1 MELYA
6 VGLLGLLIVVFSVL
20 LWTVL
25 RGRGQEQVVST
36 LQRESESLRHEL
48 NEVITN
54 NMALVNQQLA
64 SVTSQVAEQLTSVTS
79 QIQNSTGQIN
89 NRMDNAAKVVSDVSK
104 GLGELSKATEQVF
117 EVGKDIAGLQ
127 EILRAPK
134 LRGEMGEFFL
144 GDLLSQILPSA
155 HYELQY
161 LFKDGTK
168 VDAVVKFAN
177 GLVPVDSKFPLENFK
192 RLIEGVTEEEKRGAK
207 RKFVSDVKKRIDEIA
222 TSYIVPDEGTFNFAL
237 MYIPAENVYYETIIK
252 DEAFGDEKQLAAYA
266 FSKRVIPVS
275 PNSFYAYLQTI
286 LLGLKGLEI
295 SRQAKS
301 ILGRLETLRND
312 FGKFMGDFETV
323 GKHITNTKNKYDE
336 AQKKIE
342 RFGDKLT
349 GLGTVEM
356 EKLEETDKADEP
368 DGADKADE
376 GLAAGSK

>member
-1 MELYA
+1 MELYVA
-6 VGLLGLLIVVFSVL
+6 GLLGLLIVMFSVL
-20 LWTVL
+20 LWTLL
-25 RGRGQEQVVST
+25 RGRGQEQVVSAM
-36 LQRESESLRHEL
+36 QRESESLRHEL

-64 SVTSQVAEQLTSVTS
+64 SVTSQVAEQLASVTS

-155 HYELQY
+155 HYELQHV
-161 LFKDGTK
+161 FKDGTK

-192 RLIEGVTEEEKRGAK
+192 RLIEGVTEEEKRAAK

-252 DEAFGDEKQLAAYA
+252 DEAFGDEKQLASYA

-275 PNSFYAYLQTI
+275 PNTFYVYLQTI

-295 SRQAKS
+295 SRQAKF

-312 FGKFMGDFETV
+312 FGKFMDDFETV
-323 GKHITNTKNKYDE
+323 GKHITNTKNKYED

-342 RFGDKLT
+342 RFGDKLI

-356 EKLEETDKADEP
+356 EKIEEP
-368 DGADKADE
+368 DKPDGPDE
-376 GLAAGSK
+376 GPIAESK